1 MSSQTIGAEDGTCNC
16 SQCTFEDATAALI
29 AKQSR
34 HIATLRTALQEL
46 VDRRERAVK
55 SQAGWGLG
63 TMDGSDG
70 RYKRAREA
78 LDATK

>member
-1 MSSQTIGAEDGTCNC
+1 MSSQTIGAEDGTCSC
-16 SQCTFEDATAALI
+16 SQCTLEEARDALI
-29 AKQSR
+29 AKQAND
-34 HIATLRTALQEL
+34 IKTLRTVLQEL

-55 SQAGWGLG
+55 TNYGLAG